1 MKTITSLFFALIILI
16 SCNNNDSKKVKSEKD
31 SYETTKESLGE
42 KETKNPQNFLTVSGH
57 DKHNLIGQTVVKGIV
72 INKATVASYKDVDLK
87 LDFYSKTGTLLET
100 DKETIYEIIAPGE
113 SKNFK
118 TKYFAP
124 KGTDSVALAV
134 TGAKVAEK

>member
-1 MKTITSLFFALIILI
+1 MKNLFPIIISASIIFL
-16 SCNNNDSKKVKSEKD
+16 SCNNSDTKKAAKEKD
-31 SYETTKESLGE
+31 SYEATRESLQD

-57 DKHNLIGQTVVKGIV
+57 DRHNILGQTVVKGTV
-72 INKATVASYKDVDLK
+72 TNKATVASYKDVDLK

-100 DKETIYEIIAPGE
+100 DKETVFEIIGPGQ

-124 KGTDSVALAV
+124 KGTDLSLIHI
-134 TGAKVAEK
+134 